1 MEKPMSMIERVGNAL
16 EEVQLF
22 SRWNDWTSDK
32 VDGMPIEIC
41 RHGAEGEDEIVVV
54 KRFDASWKEPDALRV
69 TIKDALAKAAIEAM
83 REPTEAMVEA
93 SAAIYGD
100 NYLYRYEYSKDQW
113 RAMIDAALK
122 GEKS

>member
-1 MEKPMSMIERVGNAL
+1 MPDEMTMVERVARAL
-16 EEVQLF
+16 SVA
-22 SRWNDWTSDK
+22 
-32 VDGMPIEIC
+32 DGMHPQ
-41 RHGAEGEDEIVVV
+41 AASNDADEQPAWTLYVGM
-54 KRFDASWKEPDALRV
+54 
-69 TIKDALAKAAIEAM
+69 AKAAIESL

>member
-1 MEKPMSMIERVGNAL
+1 MPEMIERVARAL
-16 EEVQLF
+16 AMA
-22 SRWNDWTSDK
+22 
-32 VDGMPIEIC
+32 DGMHPQ
-41 RHGAEGEDEIVVV
+41 AASNDADEQPAWTLYVGM
-54 KRFDASWKEPDALRV
+54 
-69 TIKDALAKAAIEAM
+69 AKAAIESL

-100 NYLYRYEYSKDQW
+100 NYLYRHRYSKDQW

>member
-1 MEKPMSMIERVGNAL
+1 MEREMTMVDRVARTIYEKLNAQGLASLSDFGDDLTDVVFVEGRVDLL
-16 EEVQLF
+16 EIA
-22 SRWNDWTSDK
+22 R
-32 VDGMPIEIC
+32 
-41 RHGAEGEDEIVVV
+41 
-54 KRFDASWKEPDALRV
+54 
-69 TIKDALAKAAIEAM
+69 AAIEEM